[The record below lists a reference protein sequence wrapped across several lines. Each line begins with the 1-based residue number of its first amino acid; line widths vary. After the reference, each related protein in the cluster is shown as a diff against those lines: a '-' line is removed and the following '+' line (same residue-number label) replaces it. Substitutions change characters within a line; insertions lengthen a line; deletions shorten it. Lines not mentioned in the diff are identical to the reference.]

1 MRYLGI
7 DIGGANTKIATSD
20 GTIVELHY
28 LPLWKDT
35 TLPQTLKNIAK
46 RLNPDIV
53 AVVITGELADCF
65 EDKLHGLKFIMKA
78 VEDAFRCEV
87 CYIGTNGDIHK
98 HGEDMRNLAAANWA
112 ASSRLIGEELGDCIF
127 VDVGS
132 TTTDIIPIA
141 NAKHM
146 ASTTDFKR
154 LISSELMY
162 MGTLRTNVAT
172 LVDRVELKPGT
183 CRVSSELFTTTGD
196 VYLLLE
202 DIRPET
208 YTCMTADGAGK
219 SKLETMRRLA
229 RLVCADMEEISEDE
243 VMEIARQVKEK
254 QISLLT
260 QAITTVSQKH
270 GIRRI
275 VAAGIGEFMI
285 IEAAER
291 LGMECISVAEKWG
304 KEISDVF
311 PAYAAAWLVERNAK
325 LQ

>member
-20 GTIVELHY
+20 GNIVELHY

-35 TLPQTLKNIAK
+35 TLPQTLKDIAK
-46 RLNPDIV
+46 RLDPDK
-53 AVVITGELADCF
+53 AGVVITGELADCF
-65 EDKLHGLKFIMKA
+65 EDKLHGLKFIMQA
-78 VEDAFRCEV
+78 VEDAFVCEV
-87 CYIGTNGDIHK
+87 SYIGTNGDIHK
-98 HGEDMRNLAAANWA
+98 HGADIIDLAAANWA
-112 ASSRLIGEELGDCIF
+112 ASSRLIGEEIGDCIF

-132 TTTDIIPIA
+132 TTSDIIPIL
-141 NAKHM
+141 NAKHV

-154 LISSELMY
+154 LLASELVY

-172 LVDRVELKPGT
+172 LVDKVELKQGT

-196 VYLLLE
+196 AYILLG
-202 DIRPET
+202 DIMPET
-208 YTCMTADGAGK
+208 YTCTTADGAGK
-219 SKLETMRRLA
+219 SRLEAMRRLA
-229 RLVCADMEEISEDE
+229 RLVCADLEEISEDD

-254 QISLLT
+254 QISLLAG
-260 QAITTVSQKH
+260 AISTVSQKH
-270 GIRRI
+270 RIRRI

-291 LGMECISVAEKWG
+291 IGMECISVAEKWG

-311 PAYAAAWLVERNAK
+311 PAYAAAWMIERNAELK
-325 LQ
+325 

>member
-1 MRYLGI
+1 MRFLGI

-20 GTIVELHY
+20 RAIVELHY

-35 TLPQTLKNIAK
+35 TLPQTLKDIAK
-46 RLNPDIV
+46 RLNPDMV

-65 EDKLHGLKFIMKA
+65 EDKMHGLKFIMQA
-78 VEDAFRCEV
+78 VENAFGCEV
-87 CYIGTNGDIHK
+87 RYIGTNGEVHE
-98 HGEDMRNLAAANWA
+98 HGEELRNLAAANWA
-112 ASSRLIGEELGDCIF
+112 ASSRLIGEEIGDCIF

-132 TTTDIIPIA
+132 TTTDIIPIVD
-141 NAKHM
+141 AKHV

-154 LISSELMY
+154 LLASELVY

-172 LVDRVELKPGT
+172 LLDKVELEQGT

-208 YTCMTADGAGK
+208 YTCTTADGAGK
-219 SKLETMRRLA
+219 SRIEAMRRLA
-229 RLVCADMEEISEDE
+229 RLVCADLEEISEDD
-243 VMEIARQVKEK
+243 VMDIAKQVREK

-260 QAITTVSQKH
+260 EAITTVSQKY
-270 GIRRI
+270 GTSRI

-291 LGMECISVAEKWG
+291 LGMEYISVAEKWG

-311 PAYAAAWLVERNAK
+311 PAYAAAWLIEKAENR
-325 LQ
+325 Q